1 MYGFLIGLQ
10 FLTQLPIRSERFTPR
25 HIADSYYF
33 YPVIGFLIGAGAV
46 VVRRILMAVFPVS
59 FSMAIVLAFLVWI
72 SGGLHEDGLADVAD
86 AMGGGWTRDDRLRIM
101 KDSRIGAFGASMLI
115 LIVLAKYAALTSMNT
130 ARLDASIV
138 TAQMLGRWVFL
149 PMGYF
154 NRYAHEGL
162 GSEFMKG
169 LTAKAVAVASL
180 LAAAGTIAICRIQG
194 LLALAAS
201 FVIMVLAS
209 IYFRRRIGGVTGD
222 CFGATLQFV
231 EIATY
236 AAFLA

>member
-1 MYGFLIGLQ
+1 MQGFLIGLQ
-10 FLTQLPIRSERFTPR
+10 FLTQLPITTKRSTAD
-25 HIADSYYF
+25 HVADSYYF

-46 VVRRILMAVFPVS
+46 LVRRVLMMVFPLS
-59 FSMAIVLAFLVWI
+59 FSIVMVLGFLIWI

-86 AMGGGWTRDDRLRIM
+86 AMGGGWTREDRLRIM
-101 KDSRIGAFGASMLI
+101 KDSRIGAFGAAILMLA
-115 LIVLAKYAALTSMNT
+115 LLAKYAALTSMNP

-138 TAQMLGRWVFL
+138 IGQMLGRWAFI

-169 LTAKAVAVASL
+169 LGARAVIVTSLVTVVGAVTL
-180 LAAAGTIAICRIQG
+180 CRIQG
-194 LLALAAS
+194 LVALALASAIVMFAS
-201 FVIMVLAS
+201 L
-209 IYFRRRIGGVTGD
+209 YFRRRIGGVTGD
-222 CFGATLQFV
+222 CFGATFQFV